1 MKTMVVTNA
10 RVFRNGQFHQE
21 SLTVKDGIIAADM
34 GGVFSCAQAAGGSV
48 FSFPDCVIFPGF
60 TDVHVHFREPGFSYK
75 ETILQGSMAAAR
87 GGYTAVCTMPNL
99 SPTPDSVAHLA
110 QQKALI
116 DRDAV
121 IHVYPYGCITVGSLG
136 KQLSDMAGMA
146 ADAVA
151 FSDDGKGVQSDAMME
166 AAMQEAKRLGKI
178 IAAHCEDEQYSTG
191 VVHAGQYARDH
202 KIPTR
207 TSEDEWRQLARDLN
221 LVAKTGC
228 AYHVCHVSC
237 KESVELLRQAKA
249 SGLDVTAE
257 TAPHYLIL
265 TDEDMWGDARMKM
278 APPLRSR
285 ADRDAMVEAL
295 CDGTVDMIATDH
307 APHSTEE
314 KMRGLVRAPMGVVGL
329 ECAFPVLYTELVLQ
343 GALSLETLIDRMAVA
358 PRRRFGIGGG
368 TDMGQS
374 ADFTVFDLH
383 TKTRVNAHEFVSKGH
398 ITPFHG
404 RQVHA
409 QCLMTVVGGRV
420 VYSHKN

>member
-1 MKTMVVTNA
+1 MENMMVVKDA
-10 RVFRNGQFHQE
+10 RVFRNGQLRQE
-21 SLTVKDGIIAADM
+21 TFAVKNGTVAAM
-34 GGVFSCAQAAGGSV
+34 GEVFSSAEANDDTGL
-48 FSFPDCVIFPGF
+48 SFPDCVILPGF

-75 ETILQGSMAAAR
+75 ETILQGSMAAAH

-99 SPTPDSVAHLA
+99 CPAPDSAEHLA
-110 QQKALI
+110 EQTAIIK
-116 DRDAV
+116 RDAC

-136 KQLSDMAGMA
+136 KELADMAGMA
-146 ADAVA
+146 KDVIA

-166 AAMQEAKRLGKI
+166 AAMREAKSLHKI

-191 VVHAGQYARDH
+191 VVHDSTYARRH
-202 KIPTR
+202 NIPAR
-207 TSEDEWRQLARDLN
+207 TSQDEWRQLERDLN

-249 SGLDVTAE
+249 SCLDVTAE

-295 CDGTVDMIATDH
+295 CDGTVDMVATDH
-307 APHSTEE
+307 APHSKEE
-314 KMRGLVRAPMGVVGL
+314 KMKGLVKAPMGVVGL
-329 ECAFPVLYTELVLQ
+329 ECAFPVLYTELVTT
-343 GALSLETLIDRMAVA
+343 GILSLEMLVHRMAIA
-358 PRRRFGIGGG
+358 PRQRFGIGGG
-368 TDMGQS
+368 TEIGQS

-383 TKTRVNAHEFVSKGH
+383 TEGRVNAHEFLSKGH

-404 RQVHA
+404 RLVRGTCQ
-409 QCLMTVVGGRV
+409 MTVVGGRV
-420 VYSHKN
+420 VYKK